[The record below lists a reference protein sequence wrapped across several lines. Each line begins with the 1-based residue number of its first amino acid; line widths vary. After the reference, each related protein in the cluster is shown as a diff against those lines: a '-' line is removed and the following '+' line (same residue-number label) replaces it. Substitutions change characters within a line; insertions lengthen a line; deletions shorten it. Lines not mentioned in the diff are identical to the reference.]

1 MPKWIATCFGTTK
14 YVISWKKILHLLIPL
29 FIVFS
34 VKQRIQG
41 NSIDIQSS
49 WGRPLVGEVGS

>member
-1 MPKWIATCFGTTK
+1 MFGTTK
-14 YVISWKKILHLLIPL
+14 SVISRKKKVLHLLIPL

-41 NSIDIQSS
+41 HSTDIQSS
-49 WGRPLVGEVGS
+49 WGRPLAGEVGS

>member
-1 MPKWIATCFGTTK
+1 MFRESEF
-14 YVISWKKILHLLIPL
+14 VISWKKKVLHLLIPL

-34 VKQRIQG
+34 EKQRIQG
-41 NSIDIQSS
+41 NSTGIQSS